1 MSHSQRPDI
10 VNKSVRELPGPG
22 NYANN
27 NEFGKNA
34 PSFSMQSK
42 REALKRDMIPGPGS
56 YNAADSV
63 VNRDK
68 SPSYRM
74 GTASRT

>member
-1 MSHSQRPDI
+1 M
-10 VNKSVRELPGPG
+10 PGPG
-22 NYANN
+22 NYADINN
-27 NEFGKNA
+27 FGKNV
-34 PSFSMQSK
+34 PSFSIQSK

-56 YNAADSV
+56 YNAADTV

-74 GTASRT
+74 GTSNRT